1 MEYLGFIIAG
11 IAGLLGG
18 IWFWA
23 GWLSAEKQIFPRRM
37 PDALIISLYFVSV
50 IPGPFSGIL
59 IRPVTNRFKLRFP
72 KGEAV
77 P

>member
-1 MEYLGFIIAG
+1 MEFIIAG

-23 GWLSAEKQIFPRRM
+23 GLILAEKQIFPRRM
-37 PDALIISLYFVSV
+37 PDALKIFLYTVSI

-59 IRPVTNRFKLRFP
+59 IRPVTDRFEHRFP
-72 KGEAV
+72 KG
-77 P
+77 